1 MSPVI
6 EAVTAAGPV
15 FRLARAPDPWAWP
28 DWSHA
33 GLDGTFGNRWDDA
46 EGEYRV
52 LYASSTRFGALLE
65 TLARFRP
72 DLAAVAGL
80 AEIEGDG
87 DALAAGTVP
96 REWFGRR
103 VMGVA
108 ELAGA
113 YADIGAAASLA
124 TIRSQLAARA
134 LHHGLGDVDAA
145 AIRIAA
151 PRGFTQEVSR
161 LVYGSRGVEGEPLAG
176 IRYRSRFDDG
186 TDNWA
191 IFESP
196 PGEPEPIGVLDAE
209 PVQPGAPEVGRAL
222 AVLGLRVQG

>member
-1 MSPVI
+1 MSSVL

-15 FRLARAPDPWAWP
+15 YRLARAPDPWAWP

-33 GLDGTFGNRWDDA
+33 GLDGTFGNRWDDS

-52 LYASSTRFGALLE
+52 LYASSSRFGALLE

-80 AEIEGDG
+80 REIEGDR
-87 DALAAGTVP
+87 DALSAGTVP

-108 ELAGA
+108 ELAGS

-124 TIRSQLAARA
+124 TVRSQLAARA
-134 LHHGLGDVDAA
+134 LHHGLADVDAA
-145 AIRIAA
+145 AIRVAA
-151 PRGFTQEVSR
+151 PRAFTQEVSR
-161 LVYGSRGVEGEPLAG
+161 LVYGSRDAEGEPFPG

-191 IFESP
+191 IFEP
-196 PGEPEPIGVLDAE
+196 APGEPGSMRVFDAE
-209 PVQPGAPEVGRAL
+209 PVRPGDLDVARAL
-222 AVLGLRVQG
+222 AVLGLRV

>member
-1 MSPVI
+1 MSDAL
-6 EAVTAAGPV
+6 EAVPAAGPV

-33 GLDGTFGNRWDDA
+33 RLDGTFGNRWDDS

-52 LYASSTRFGALLE
+52 LYASSARFGALLE
-65 TLARFRP
+65 TLASFRP

-80 AEIEGDG
+80 REIEGDG

-108 ELAGA
+108 GLAGT
-113 YADIGAAASLA
+113 YAEVGAARSLA
-124 TIRSQLAARA
+124 TIRAQLAARA
-134 LHHGLGDVDAA
+134 LHHGLMDVDAA
-145 AIRIAA
+145 AIRTAA

-161 LVYGSRGVEGEPLAG
+161 LVYESRSADGEPLAG

-191 IFESP
+191 VFESP
-196 PGEPEPIGVLDAE
+196 PGEPESMRVLDVE
-209 PVQPGAPEVGRAL
+209 PVQPGDPHVTRAL
-222 AVLGLRVQG
+222 SVLGLRVQR

>member
-1 MSPVI
+1 MSGVL
-6 EAVTAAGPV
+6 EAVTASGPV

-33 GLDGTFGNRWDDA
+33 GLDGTFGNRWDDS

-72 DLAAVAGL
+72 DLAAVA
-80 AEIEGDG
+80 AVREIGGDG

-96 REWFGRR
+96 SEWFGRR

-108 ELAGA
+108 ELAGS

-134 LHHGLGDVDAA
+134 LHHGLADVDAG
-145 AIRIAA
+145 AIRVAA
-151 PRGFTQEVSR
+151 PRAFTQEMSR
-161 LVYGSRGVEGEPLAG
+161 LVYGSRDAEGEAFAG

-191 IFESP
+191 VFEP
-196 PGEPEPIGVLDAE
+196 APGEPASMRVLEAE
-209 PVQPGAPEVGRAL
+209 PVQPHDPDVTRAL
-222 AVLGLRVQG
+222 AALGLRVQG